1 MRRILSFTLVLVL
14 LLTFSA
20 VFAEQSPQNVPPP
33 PRIQEI
39 IEEYQTVYRLTV
51 HYIYLGG
58 GTAAPTHT
66 EQLNAGSSYYVA
78 SPGIPGYTVST
89 KAVSG
94 VLPAR
99 DMEYTVVYM
108 PISSS
113 GSGSGSG
120 SGSDADEQPTF
131 LTIEDYETPLGL
143 GTSFMQEGICIE

>member
-1 MRRILSFTLVLVL
+1 MRRILSFALVLVL

-20 VFAEQSPQNVPPP
+20 VLAEQSPQNVPPP
-33 PRIQEI
+33 RRIQEI
-39 IEEYQTVYRLTV
+39 IEEYQTIYRLTV
-51 HYIYLGG
+51 RYIYLGG

-78 SPGIPGYTVST
+78 SPGIPGYTAST
-89 KAVSG
+89 NAVSG

-99 DMEYTVVYM
+99 DMEYTVIYI
-108 PISSS
+108 PGSSS
-113 GSGSGSG
+113 GS
-120 SGSDADEQPTF
+120 SGSDDSEEQFTF